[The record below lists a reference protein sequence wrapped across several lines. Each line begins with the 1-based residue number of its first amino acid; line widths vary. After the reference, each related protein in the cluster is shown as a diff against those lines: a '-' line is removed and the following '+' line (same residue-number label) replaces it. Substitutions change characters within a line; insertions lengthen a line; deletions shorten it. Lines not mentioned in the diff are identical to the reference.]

1 MRCRPTEPI
10 MELSIVWWNTSLSPA
25 KKPGL
30 ATEKDKAIVFHLIEL
45 LTTQREIDI
54 ICLGEMAAPDV
65 DQMRMGCALEG
76 YSVYEGM
83 SKVGASRFDVCVL
96 FRSERLVLLDTE
108 QVVPRTGSTRMKVGQ
123 RLDFAVDDQDVMHLF
138 VSHWPSRLWCE
149 ENHADRHAFGLYL
162 RQAVEKV
169 LGPEFTSHVVVL
181 GDFNDDPFAK
191 SLEHQLMATRDRA
204 LARHSRH
211 LMYNPF
217 WRHLSSNAAHPHR
230 ATAPSHAGSYFYDLG
245 KRTKW
250 HTFDQIIFSSSF
262 LGHSSWKLNEDKV
275 GIIDLPGY
283 TELVASRTARFD
295 HLPVTATIEK
305 EKLNG

>member
-1 MRCRPTEPI
+1 MQ
-10 MELSIVWWNTSLSPA
+10 LSIVWWNTSLSPA

-30 ATEKDKAIVFHLIEL
+30 ATEQDKAIAFHLIEL
-45 LTTQREIDI
+45 LTMQHAIDI
-54 ICLGEMAAPDV
+54 ICLGEMSACDV
-65 DQMRMGCALEG
+65 EQMRSDCALDG
-76 YSVYEGM
+76 YAIYEGM

-96 FRSERLVLLDTE
+96 FRSERLALLETE
-108 QVVPRTGSTRMKVGQ
+108 QIVPRTGNKLMKIGQ

-162 RQAVEKV
+162 RQAVEAV
-169 LGPEFTSHVVVL
+169 LGPDFTSHVVVL
-181 GDFNDDPFAK
+181 GDFNDDPFAQ
-191 SLEHQLMATRDRA
+191 SLEHHLMATRDRA

-217 WRHLSSNAAHPHR
+217 WRHLAANTAHPR
-230 ATAPSHAGSYFYDLG
+230 RTTEPSHAGSYFYESG

-275 GIIDLPGY
+275 GIIDLPEY
-283 TELVASRTARFD
+283 TELVASQKGRFD

-305 EKLNG
+305 ETLNG